1 MSLELRMASECDAEI
16 ITDMVLRLITEL
28 GGTPDGKLF
37 LQTCT
42 ELLRHPQFYTVILA
56 FSESN
61 QCVGMI
67 SFSES
72 HAIYTGGIFG
82 LIHEFY
88 VLPEKRSSSIGHQL
102 IQAII
107 SHGKER
113 SWHRIEVGAPNQ
125 RNWGRTIS
133 FYKRE
138 GFVEIGPRLKLN
150 L

>member
-1 MSLELRMASECDAEI
+1 MWNDL
-16 ITDMVLRLITEL
+16 VLRNTCHLHR
-28 GGTPDGKLF
+28 GT
-37 LQTCT
+37 
-42 ELLRHPQFYTVILA
+42 
-56 FSESN
+56 
-61 QCVGMI
+61 
-67 SFSES
+67 
-72 HAIYTGGIFG
+72 FG

-102 IQAII
+102 IKAII
-107 SHGKER
+107 SHGKGR

-125 RNWGRTIS
+125 QIWGRTIF